1 MSQETIEMLVT
12 VICSCFASTG
22 VWSFIQSRL
31 DKNDAEKELL
41 IGIAH
46 VRITELALKY
56 LDRGY
61 ILKAEYDELYHYLYQ
76 PYRSA
81 GGNGTCE
88 ELMDRVTNE
97 LKICYSAD
105 SVPEELIKHDRHK
118 SDSGN

>member
-12 VICSCFASTG
+12 IICSCFASTG
-22 VWSFIQSRL
+22 IWSFIQSRL
-31 DKNDAEKELL
+31 DKNDAEKDLL

-76 PYRSA
+76 PYIAA
-81 GGNGTCE
+81 GGNGTCK
-88 ELMDRVTNE
+88 ELMDRVIDE
-97 LKICYSAD
+97 LKIYNSAE
-105 SVPEELIKHDRHK
+105 SVPKELIKNERSQ
-118 SDSGN
+118 SDS